1 MIHVVCR
8 RLQLDDPSS
17 APQLGIFK
25 GTFHL
30 ATNGSSSDSG
40 PGPMEKVRLALDGY
54 AQQGDAKELAQ
65 ELLKEDNL
73 GQIFFEVT
81 EIGMMG
87 WIFGKMRGILER
99 DQEELL
105 VTRKCLR

>member
-1 MIHVVCR
+1 MLFVF

-30 ATNGSSSDSG
+30 ATNGSSSGSG
-40 PGPMEKVRLALDGY
+40 TSPVEKVRLALDGY

-65 ELLKEDNL
+65 ELLKEDIF
-73 GQIFFEVT
+73 GQIFL
-81 EIGMMG
+81 
-87 WIFGKMRGILER
+87 K
-99 DQEELL
+99 
-105 VTRKCLR
+105 